1 MKVTAKTYIEV
12 EIGVTGTFQRGYA
25 AAGPTYSSGGEP
37 GEADGFEDIEIV
49 RFGALKRELSPP
61 EILGS
66 HPFTHRFIDLLDG
79 IDPKRAAYQQL
90 LANVLKFCGEDAEL
104 ALLGEVGE

>member
-37 GEADGFEDIEIV
+37 GEADGFEDVTVEDIGLVIHTYDQRPGTPRWV
-49 RFGALKRELSPP
+49 TRS
-61 EILGS
+61 
-66 HPFTHRFIDLLDG
+66 LLDG
-79 IDPKRAAYQQL
+79 IDRKSPMFAQL
-90 LANVLKFCGEDAEL
+90 MANVLKFCGDDAEQ
-104 ALLGEVGE
+104 ALLGELGE